1 MSRDPF
7 SGETRD
13 RTSTPDVLDR
23 TAKRQRPSQTL
34 DLPDTT
40 RKGHET
46 DRAGQ
51 EIVRTGRE
59 SAQSDRNESLRTYHI
74 RDRAYRLRDSQIAS
88 LREIGRFRVISV
100 ADLSTY
106 SYGKDRA
113 RAEKDLR
120 DLEQQSLLKD
130 STFEISRKR
139 TLRVVTLTKAGYR
152 LLSQSNQLPEGQP
165 IYHGLK
171 KPREVAHDAD
181 LYKLYQKEAARIERA
196 GGRPVRVL
204 LDYEIKRHL
213 NRDLAQIGTEK
224 DDPDRRAEIAAKHAL
239 PIVNGRISI
248 PDLRVEYETPDSE
261 LRRVDLELATGNYR
275 PRAVC
280 AKAAAGFSVY
290 GRAGDTSRL
299 RRVLDEREITAEI
312 FTL

>member
-7 SGETRD
+7 SGESRD
-13 RTSTPDVLDR
+13 QTDTPDVVDR
-23 TAKRQRPSQTL
+23 TVKRQRRSLTF
-34 DLPDTT
+34 DLPDAA
-40 RKGHET
+40 RSGHET
-46 DRAGQ
+46 ERAGQ
-51 EIVRTGRE
+51 RTTRPDRE
-59 SAQSDRNESLRTYHI
+59 SVRSERNDSLRAYYL
-74 RDRAYRLRDSQIAS
+74 RDHAHLLRDSQMDS

-100 ADLSTY
+100 SDLSTY
-106 SYGKDRA
+106 SYGEDCV

-120 DLEQQSLLKD
+120 GLAQQGLLND
-130 STFEISRKR
+130 STLEISRQQA
-139 TLRVVTLTKAGYR
+139 LRVVTLTKAGHR
-152 LLSQSNQLPEGQP
+152 LLSQSHQLPEDQP

-213 NRDLAQIGTEK
+213 NRDLARLGTEK
-224 DDPDRRAEIAAKHAL
+224 NDPDRRAEVAAKHAL
-239 PIVNGRISI
+239 PIVYGKISV
-248 PDLRVEYETPDSE
+248 PDLRVEYATQESE
-261 LRRVDLELATGNYR
+261 LRHVDLELATRNYR